1 MERSMR
7 VLIADDQPKVR
18 FALHILLD
26 RQPGIN
32 VVGEA
37 EDAQDLLRQA
47 QKTDP
52 DLLLLDWELPG
63 LAKSGLLSA
72 LRRVYP
78 NLSVIALSG
87 RTEASHAALASGV
100 NAFVSK
106 VEPPENLLSAIYRY
120 QELSLPHVSVAG

>member
-1 MERSMR
+1 MR
-7 VLIADDQPKVR
+7 ILIADDQPKVR

-26 RQPGIN
+26 RQPGLK

-37 EDAQDLLRQA
+37 VDAQDLLLQA
-47 QKTDP
+47 QHTYP

-63 LAKSGLLSA
+63 LAGSGLLSA
-72 LRRVYP
+72 LHRVYP

-87 RTEASHAALASGV
+87 RTESSQAALAAGA

-106 VEPPENLLSAIYRY
+106 VEPPEHLLRAISRY
-120 QELSLPHVSVAG
+120 QELQVPNVSLVG

>member
-1 MERSMR
+1 MR
-7 VLIADDQPKVR
+7 VLIAGDQPKVR

-26 RQPGIN
+26 RQPGIK

-37 EDAQDLLRQA
+37 VDAQDLLRQA
-47 QKTDP
+47 QNTNP

-63 LAKSGLLSA
+63 LAKSGLLPA
-72 LRRVYP
+72 LRKVYP

-87 RTEASHAALASGV
+87 RTEASHAALAAGV

-106 VEPPENLLSAIYRY
+106 VEPPEHLLSAISRY
-120 QELSLPHVSVAG
+120 QDLRLPKVSIAG